1 MKKKFTIEDL
11 HKIAEDILNKA
22 KSIEG
27 NNSATVIALEG
38 ELGTGKTT
46 LTQELARILG
56 VKENII
62 SPTFV
67 IMKKYKVKDE
77 IFQYLIHIDAY
88 RLEKENELENL
99 GFQEILSD
107 KSNLVIVE
115 WPSKVSK
122 CIPKNACK
130 LELSHDKDNTRFIK
144 FHN

>member
-27 NNSATVIALEG
+27 NNSVTVIALEG

-88 RLEKENELENL
+88 RLEKENANIH
-99 GFQEILSD
+99 GH
-107 KSNLVIVE
+107 
-115 WPSKVSK
+115 
-122 CIPKNACK
+122 CK
-130 LELSHDKDNTRFIK
+130 ISRRVP
-144 FHN
+144 